1 MSWLSDLWSGDDKSS
16 APKWYTDQAKNIV
29 NRGNQAANLYPPIY
43 AGAVMANPS
52 GQTQAG
58 WNQADQFAR
67 AAGMATGLPPGVSPS
82 MSFNQRM
89 DPYKVEGGYSSNP
102 LLKAGMGATS
112 EAYPGIY
119 DSLYAMYPHLAPEGY
134 RPQSALPT
142 VGQPGGGPGGAGG
155 VGGAA
160 DGGQGGGP
168 GGTVGD
174 GTEGPNSVDSGDSM
188 TGEEAMSTISNAAAE
203 LGLPDVNMS
212 DAVAAVAA
220 GVASA
225 VFGPILGP
233 VITYAV
239 KKAHSYLT
247 STERSDGITAVGD
260 NEMDEAISNSIAM
273 GQMDESAF
281 SDVDNPGNNDGPSVG
296 SPGAAGT
303 GDTSAGQGT
312 GPDGGVGY

>member
-119 DSLYAMYPHLAPEGY
+119 DSLWRRKVTDHNLPYRLLVNPVVVPAAP
-134 RPQSALPT
+134 
-142 VGQPGGGPGGAGG
+142 
-155 VGGAA
+155 
-160 DGGQGGGP
+160 
-168 GGTVGD
+168 
-174 GTEGPNSVDSGDSM
+174 
-188 TGEEAMSTISNAAAE
+188 
-203 LGLPDVNMS
+203 
-212 DAVAAVAA
+212 
-220 GVASA
+220 VASA
-225 VFGPILGP
+225 AP
-233 VITYAV
+233 VTVA
-239 KKAHSYLT
+239 KAAAPVEPLATALKGRTLLT
-247 STERSDGITAVGD
+247 V
-260 NEMDEAISNSIAM
+260 AIA
-273 GQMDESAF
+273 
-281 SDVDNPGNNDGPSVG
+281 
-296 SPGAAGT
+296 
-303 GDTSAGQGT
+303 
-312 GPDGGVGY
+312 